1 MSSNVVLGYSPNDF
15 FYNSVSKMPDSDA
28 CNTILET
35 DITPTCTQTGMA
47 DITTAQNCINYALCQ
62 NKQLATNIIDNQNVQ
77 DGSDAKF
84 ADTKIMYDTTFM
96 DVINLGIGIIF
107 AIAIIYKNRNM
118 S

>member
-15 FYNSVSKMPDSDA
+15 FYNSVSDMPNSEA
-28 CNTILET
+28 CTTILAN
-35 DITPTCTQTGMA
+35 DITSTCTQSGMA
-47 DITTAQNCINYALCQ
+47 DTAIAGNCIKYALCQ